1 MALKGTIKDFGI
13 ADIFQLIG
21 QQTKTGVL
29 VLKHETDEVRVY
41 FQSGAVVRAESSTRP
56 QSQLLGQMMVEAELL
71 TKQELDRALAEQ
83 ARTLK
88 KIGTVLTELD
98 LASVIDV
105 RDFAHLQ
112 MTETVYALFTW
123 DSGTYEFEQTE
134 SVPVDEGVEPIRAE
148 GILMEGLRMID
159 EWPTVRAR
167 LPNLKILPEKLKP
180 LPEPKAT
187 DDDFDVFGFEG
198 ENSKVAPKIPEIDIG
213 PNERRVFG
221 LIESGRDLQRLIHL
235 SRLGEFETCRVI
247 LTLAD
252 GAFIRLV
259 EPKPVV
265 PPPSKWRPGTWLLQA
280 VSSAAL
286 VVLGAVMVTVFD
298 GRQLG
303 LDVGSTLHYRSSE
316 YEGYLAETQLDVI
329 RRGLDVYRLE
339 KGRYPA
345 SLDALAEAG
354 IVRPRDLRFPFS
366 LAYYYRLEGES
377 YVLLPPLF

>member
-98 LASVIDV
+98 LASVTDV

-252 GAFIRLV
+252 GGFIRLV
-259 EPKPVV
+259 EPKPVE

-286 VVLGAVMVTVFD
+286 VILGAVMITAFD

-303 LDVGSTLHYRSSE
+303 LDVGSTLHFRSSE
-316 YEGYLAETQLDVI
+316 VEGYLAETQLDVI

-339 KGRYPA
+339 KGEYPA
-345 SLDALAEAG
+345 SLDALAEVG

-366 LAYYYRLEGES
+366 LAYYYRREGES
-377 YVLLPPLF
+377 YVLMPPLF

>member
-29 VLKHETDEVRVY
+29 VLRHETDEVRVY
-41 FQSGAVVRAESSTRP
+41 FQSGSVVRAESSTRP
-56 QSQLLGQMMVEAELL
+56 QSQLLGRMMVEAELL
-71 TKQELDRALAEQ
+71 TPQELQRALSEQ

-88 KIGTVLTELD
+88 KIGAVFTELD
-98 LASVIDV
+98 LASEADV

-134 SVPVDEGVEPIRAE
+134 SVPMDEGVEPIRAE
-148 GILMEGLRMID
+148 GILLEGLRMID

-198 ENSKVAPKIPEIDIG
+198 EGSKAGVVKSEPDIG
-213 PNERRVFG
+213 ANERRVFG

-252 GAFIRLV
+252 GGFIRLV
-259 EPKPVV
+259 EPKPVE
-265 PPPSKWRPGTWLLQA
+265 PPPPKWRPTTLLLRG
-280 VSSAAL
+280 VAAAGL
-286 VVLGAVMVTVFD
+286 VVIGVVMISAFD

-303 LDVGSTLHYRSSE
+303 LDVGTTLHYRPSAF
-316 YEGYLAETQLDVI
+316 EGYLAETQLDVL
-329 RRGLDVYRLE
+329 RRALDVYRLE
-339 KGRYPA
+339 RGSYPEA
-345 SLDALAEAG
+345 LGALAESG
-354 IVRPRDLRFPFS
+354 IVRRRDLHYPFTQD
-366 LAYYYRLEGES
+366 YYYRREGER
-377 YVLLPPLF
+377 YVLMPPLY

>member
-29 VLKHETDEVRVY
+29 VLRHETDEVRVY
-41 FQSGAVVRAESSTRP
+41 FQSGSVVRAESSTRP
-56 QSQLLGQMMVEAELL
+56 QSQLLGRMMVEAELL
-71 TKQELDRALAEQ
+71 TPQELQRALSEQ

-88 KIGTVLTELD
+88 KIGAVFTELD
-98 LASVIDV
+98 LASEADV

-134 SVPVDEGVEPIRAE
+134 SVPMDEGVEPIRAE
-148 GILMEGLRMID
+148 GILLEGLRMID

-198 ENSKVAPKIPEIDIG
+198 EGSKAGVVKSEPDIG
-213 PNERRVFG
+213 ANERRVFG

-252 GAFIRLV
+252 GGFIRLV
-259 EPKPVV
+259 EPKPVE
-265 PPPSKWRPGTWLLQA
+265 PPPPKWRPTTLLVARRGGGGPAGHRRGDGQRLRRPPGRPGRGHHA
-280 VSSAAL
+280 PLPTLGLRGLPGRDAARRAATRARR
-286 VVLGAVMVTVFD
+286 VPPGP
-298 GRQLG
+298 RQL
-303 LDVGSTLHYRSSE
+303 
-316 YEGYLAETQLDVI
+316 
-329 RRGLDVYRLE
+329 
-339 KGRYPA
+339 
-345 SLDALAEAG
+345 
-354 IVRPRDLRFPFS
+354 PRDAGR
-366 LAYYYRLEGES
+366 AGRVGHRAAAR
-377 YVLLPPLF
+377 PPLPVHAGLLLSPRR

>member
-29 VLKHETDEVRVY
+29 VLKNETDEVRVY

-71 TKQELDRALAEQ
+71 TKQELERALAEQ

-98 LASVIDV
+98 VASAEDV

-134 SVPVDEGVEPIRAE
+134 SVPVDEGADPIRAE
-148 GILMEGLRMID
+148 SILMEGLRMID

-167 LPNLKILPEKLKP
+167 LPRLEILPEKLKP

-187 DDDFDVFGFEG
+187 DDDFDVFGFDG
-198 ENSKVAPKIPEIDIG
+198 ESSKVQARAPEIDIG
-213 PNERRVFG
+213 PNERRVFA
-221 LIESGRDLQRLIHL
+221 LIESGRDLRRLVHL

-252 GAFIRLV
+252 GGFIRLV

-265 PPPSKWRPGTWLLQA
+265 APPSRWRPGTWLLQA

-286 VVLGAVMVTVFD
+286 VIVGIAMVGVFD

-303 LDVGSTLHYRSSE
+303 LELGTTLHYRDSAFA
-316 YEGYLAETQLDVI
+316 GYLAETQLDVL

-339 KGRYPA
+339 KGTYPD
-345 SLDALAEAG
+345 SLRALSQAG
-354 IVRPRDLRFPFS
+354 IVRERDLRFPFV
-366 LAYYYRLEGES
+366 LDYYYRKDGER
-377 YVLLPPLF
+377 YVLMAPLF